1 MQRPRDGP
9 ELEGPLNPVSWHHT
23 RSREIYRDDVGSQN
37 VPPGR
42 FLGSAIADER
52 EFGQANCEL
61 YRIHANQFIRGGAV
75 PPDRLAF
82 IVATRGGSRLAIG
95 RRALLGGSR
104 RQRATRPA
112 CLAQGLSLR
121 RFQRSHRRLALREG
135 PQRHCAP
142 EIGACAAGGDRGD
155 DHAHVGEGQ

>member
-61 YRIHANQFIRGGAV
+61 YRIHAKPV
-75 PPDRLAF
+75 H
-82 IVATRGGSRLAIG
+82 
-95 RRALLGGSR
+95 SR
-104 RQRATRPA
+104 RSGST
-112 CLAQGLSLR
+112 
-121 RFQRSHRRLALREG
+121 
-135 PQRHCAP
+135 
-142 EIGACAAGGDRGD
+142 
-155 DHAHVGEGQ
+155 